1 MANRVT
7 EGDRL
12 AYGVKVNLN
21 KADYDM
27 LTAEAEDAG
36 LSTATVAR
44 MALTEILPV
53 IRKRGRDKRSIAKV
67 RDRVKSGGKKG

>member
-1 MANRVT
+1 MAKRVT

-27 LTAEAEDAG
+27 LAAEAKHRG

-44 MALTEILPV
+44 LALTEILP
-53 IRKRGRDKRSIAKV
+53 RRGRDKRSIA
-67 RDRVKSGGKKG
+67 RMRNNDEERLGKEARG

>member
-1 MANRVT
+1 MAKRVT
-7 EGDRL
+7 DLDRL

-27 LTAEAEDAG
+27 LAAEAKDTG

-53 IRKRGRDKRSIAKV
+53 IRKRGRNKRSIARMRGKA
-67 RDRVKSGGKKG
+67 KNGSGT

>member
-1 MANRVT
+1 MAKRVLDQ
-7 EGDRL
+7 DRL
-12 AYGVKVNLN
+12 AHGVKVNLN

-27 LTAEAEDAG
+27 LMAEANATG

-53 IRKRGRDKRSIAKV
+53 IRKRGRDKRSIARV
-67 RDRVKSGGKKG
+67 RSKAQKKGSAA

>member
-67 RDRVKSGGKKG
+67 RDRVKNGGKKG

>member
-1 MANRVT
+1 MSKRVT

-27 LTAEAEDAG
+27 LAAEAKDTG

-44 MALTEILPV
+44 LALTEILPV
-53 IRKRGRDKRSIAKV
+53 IRKRGRDKRSIARV
-67 RDRVKSGGKKG
+67 RGKAESG

>member
-1 MANRVT
+1 VANRVT

-27 LTAEAEDAG
+27 LTAEAEDTG

-53 IRKRGRDKRSIAKV
+53 IRKRGRDKRSIARV
-67 RDRVKSGGKKG
+67 RGRAKNGGKKG

>member
-1 MANRVT
+1 MAKRVT
-7 EGDRL
+7 ELDRL

-27 LTAEAEDAG
+27 LAAEAKATG

-53 IRKRGRDKRSIAKV
+53 IRKRGRDKRSIARV
-67 RDRVKSGGKKG
+67 RGKAKNGSGT

>member
-1 MANRVT
+1 MAKRVT
-7 EGDRL
+7 ELDRL

-27 LTAEAEDAG
+27 LAAEAIDTG

-53 IRKRGRDKRSIAKV
+53 IRKRGRDKRSIARV
-67 RDRVKSGGKKG
+67 RRKDKGEG